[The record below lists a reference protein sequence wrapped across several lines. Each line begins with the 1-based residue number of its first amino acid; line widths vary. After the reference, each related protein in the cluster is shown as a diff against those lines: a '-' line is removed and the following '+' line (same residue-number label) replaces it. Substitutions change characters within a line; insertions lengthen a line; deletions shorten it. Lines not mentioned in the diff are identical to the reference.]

1 MYVRPSPRP
10 SPLRIGVGDGIAHPD
25 PESQL
30 ESFFKFSSSMFLQL
44 KRLGCCSMH
53 TPAGCHMSFWTSAN
67 AFVALGRCPLE
78 CWPEPLSQSSVA
90 SATCVDA
97 AYLHGL
103 TSAMHF
109 IMLLVKCMAEVHRMH
124 FNDIVRVASCE
135 LGRFWLRDLSTIHLP
150 SIGEWLWRRVS
161 RPVQRGVSYDVSIS
175 ENEGSRVVPTYT

>member
-1 MYVRPSPRP
+1 MCDPRLVRPLLHSGRGSATSP
-10 SPLRIGVGDGIAHPD
+10 SPLKVPWQTVHA
-25 PESQL
+25 L
-30 ESFFKFSSSMFLQL
+30 ASSLFLHF
-44 KRLGCCSMH
+44 KRLGAILCIRV
-53 TPAGCHMSFWTSAN
+53 AGCHMSFWTSAN

-78 CWPEPLSQSSVA
+78 CWPEPLSQSSMA
-90 SATCVDA
+90 TGTCVEA

-161 RPVQRGVSYDVSIS
+161 RPVQRGVSYDMSIS
-175 ENEGSRVVPTYT
+175 ENEESRTLPTYT